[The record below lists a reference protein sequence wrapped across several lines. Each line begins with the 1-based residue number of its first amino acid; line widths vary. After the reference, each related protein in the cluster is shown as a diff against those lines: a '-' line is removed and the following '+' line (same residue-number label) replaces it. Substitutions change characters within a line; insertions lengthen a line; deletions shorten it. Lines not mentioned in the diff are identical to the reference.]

1 MAGLNYDSFNSLRH
15 NVTDLRAGAHCVYN
29 INMHLV
35 LVAAYRRKAISSA
48 VMNTIQEVLHRILD
62 RLEVRILEFSGE
74 ADHVH
79 LLISRHPVSLFLTLL
94 TESKQQ
100 RAEKFGRDMLKRL
113 PLTYGALASGRR
125 AIVQFLL
132 GTVDSLKRSNN
143 IFRRKRNRANAR
155 SAIHTHPMLRLAT
168 HWMGNSADIC

>member
-79 LLISRHPVSLFLTLL
+79 LLISQPPRFSVSDLVNRIKTATSREIRKRHAQ
-94 TESKQQ
+94 EI
-100 RAEKFGRDMLKRL
+100 A
-113 PLTYGALASGRR
+113 LTYGALASGRR

-132 GTVDSLKRSNN
+132 GTVDPLKRSNN

-155 SAIHTHPMLRLAT
+155 SAIHPHPMLRLAT

>member
-79 LLISRHPVSLFLTLL
+79 LLISQPPRFTVSDLVNRIKTA
-94 TESKQQ
+94 TSRE
-100 RAEKFGRDMLKRL
+100 
-113 PLTYGALASGRR
+113 
-125 AIVQFLL
+125 I
-132 GTVDSLKRSNN
+132 
-143 IFRRKRNRANAR
+143 RKRHAKEIAPYLWGAR
-155 SAIHTHPMLRLAT
+155 FWSKSYCAIPVGDGRSIETIKQYIQAQKKP
-168 HWMGNSADIC
+168 S